1 MKSVGDILQKN
12 LGNRGEPDGDEAAPD
27 TEEDSTRSDTD
38 ALFQAL
44 KDDDPEAFHSAFA
57 AAVRSC
63 MGEESMPKSE
73 PEPEKKGKGGLAI
86 VLGK

>member
-12 LGNRGEPDGDEAAPD
+12 LGNRGEPDVAAAAPD

-63 MGEESMPKSE
+63 MGEGEGMGE
-73 PEPEKKGKGGLAI
+73 EEPEKKGKGGLAI